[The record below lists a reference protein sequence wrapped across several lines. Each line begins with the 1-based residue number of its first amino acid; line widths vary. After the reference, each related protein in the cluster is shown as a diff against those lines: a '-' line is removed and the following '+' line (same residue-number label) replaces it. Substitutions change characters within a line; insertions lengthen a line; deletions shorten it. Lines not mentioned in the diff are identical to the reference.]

1 MSAIVGAFTR
11 GRDPLPEVPAED
23 ILGSMRARGGPHRS
37 AWKDRSAL
45 IAVARNGWETSA
57 DCAGAAAVAADDRYV
72 VASDASIYYRA
83 DLRRRL
89 DAAGVTSQADEPAAL
104 ILAAYKAWGE
114 ACTDYLEGDFA
125 FIVWDR
131 AEKTMFCARD
141 FAGKRPIFY
150 ANVAGTL
157 VVASTLGGVLAW
169 PGCPDAIDL
178 AAVGECVAGFFA
190 DADRTC
196 YSAVRALP
204 AGHSLA
210 RTSEGL
216 VRTWRHWE
224 PPRFESG
231 SRVSFDAA
239 AEELQ
244 TLIAASV
251 AERSAGTGP
260 TSIWLSGGWDSTAV
274 FGIGQKVMRSAKAKP
289 DLRPVS
295 ISYPVG
301 DPGREDEII
310 EAVTSYWNVPVH
322 WLDIK
327 RIPLLDVPAERAAVR
342 DEPFAHAFEM
352 WNRAL
357 ARGSRAVGAR
367 VALEGNGGDQL
378 FQVSPVHLADLLRR
392 GRLTT
397 LAREWRTK
405 GLEGSGF
412 RNFFRWTVQPL
423 LVPSMLRA
431 ARIIRRGRPLVGY
444 LERPVPPW
452 MAERF
457 VRTHR
462 LAERER
468 DNTPARHGG
477 SRSAYEARWYLTHG
491 YFSRIFGVVAGLA
504 LEEGVEIRS
513 PLYDRRVI
521 ELAATRP
528 WWERA
533 SGAET
538 KSLLRRSARGV
549 LPDQVLAPRP
559 HRTGTTGRYFATGM
573 RSGGERLFAES
584 FGAPLLAELGIVD
597 PVALRRM
604 ANEYLLGGNSSWG
617 VNLFL
622 TMQCEMWLRSR
633 MNVPA
638 RGEQRY
644 RTRASLAVAG

>member
-1 MSAIVGAFTR
+1 MSAIIGAFAR
-11 GRDPLPEVPAED
+11 GRDLLPELSAEEL
-23 ILGSMRARGGPHRS
+23 LGAMRARGGQQRS
-37 AWKDRSAL
+37 AWHDRTAVL
-45 IAVARNGWETSA
+45 AVARNGWETAS
-57 DCAGAAAVAADDRYV
+57 DCAGVAAVASDERYV
-72 VASDASIYYRA
+72 LISDASIYYRA

-89 DAAGVTSQADEPAAL
+89 EAAGTRARSEEPAEL
-104 ILAAYKAWGE
+104 ILAAYRTWGE
-114 ACTDYLEGDFA
+114 ACTSHLEGDFA

-131 AEKTMFCARD
+131 ADKTVFCARD
-141 FAGKRPIFY
+141 FGGKRPIHY
-150 ANVAGTL
+150 AEVAGAL
-157 VVASTLGGVLAW
+157 VIASTLGGVLAY
-169 PGCPDAIDL
+169 PGCPDAIDI

-196 YSAVRALP
+196 YSAIRALP
-204 AGHSLA
+204 AGFSLA
-210 RTSEGL
+210 RAGESPT
-216 VRTWRHWE
+216 RTWRHWE
-224 PPRFESG
+224 PPQFESG
-231 SRVSFDAA
+231 SRVPFNTA
-239 AEELQ
+239 AEELHS
-244 TLIAASV
+244 LIADSV
-251 AERSAGTGP
+251 SERSSASGP

-274 FGIGQKVMRSAKAKP
+274 FGIGQKVMRSAKARP

-295 ISYPVG
+295 ISYPAG

-310 EAVTSYWNVPVH
+310 EAVAGYWNVPVH
-322 WLDIK
+322 WLDIS

-342 DEPFAHAFEM
+342 DEPFAHAFEI
-352 WNRAL
+352 WNRSL

-405 GLEGSGF
+405 GLQGSGF
-412 RNFFRWTVQPL
+412 RNFFRWTIQPL

-431 ARIIRRGRPLVGY
+431 ATIIRRGQPLTGY

-462 LAERER
+462 LAEREKA
-468 DNTPARHGG
+468 NTPARHGG

-491 YFSRIFGVVAGLA
+491 YFSKVFGVVAGLA

-549 LPDQVLAPRP
+549 LPDHVLAPRP
-559 HRTGTTGRYFATGM
+559 RRTGTTGRYFATGLR
-573 RSGGERLFAES
+573 RSGERLFAES

-597 PVALRRM
+597 PTALRRA
-604 ANEYLLGGNSSWG
+604 ANEYLLGGNSAWG

-622 TMQCEMWLRSR
+622 TLQTEMWLRSR
-633 MNVPA
+633 MNGPA
-638 RGEQRY
+638 RSEPRF
-644 RTRASLAVAG
+644 RPRSLLAAAG